1 MKIFL
6 GTAGLGLLGWILLT
20 GMTPG
25 EEGEEEPY
33 RSTDDGVYTQD
44 QAKRGERA
52 HREACLHCH
61 LPDFYKGGLIDSWAG
76 NTVGAFNLEIVNT
89 MPQDRP
95 SSLKSQEY
103 ADIMAFLLRLTGF
116 PAGEEELPSDD
127 ADLAKIVIARSKK

>member
-1 MKIFL
+1 MKILL
-6 GTAGLGLLGWILLT
+6 GAGGLVGLALGLGA
-20 GMTPG
+20 GMTLGG
-25 EEGEEEPY
+25 EEKTKP
-33 RSTDDGVYTQD
+33 RQSTADGVYTLD

-61 LPDFYKGGLIDSWAG
+61 LPDFYRGGLVESWAG

-95 SSLKSQEY
+95 SSLKPEEY
-103 ADIMAFLLRLTGF
+103 ADIMAFLLKLAGF
-116 PAGEEELPSDD
+116 PAGETELPSAD